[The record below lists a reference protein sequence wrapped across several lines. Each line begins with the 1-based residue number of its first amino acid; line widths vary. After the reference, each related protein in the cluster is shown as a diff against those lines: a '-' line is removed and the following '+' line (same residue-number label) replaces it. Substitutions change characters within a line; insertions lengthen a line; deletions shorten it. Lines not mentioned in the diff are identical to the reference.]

1 MSGKGS
7 KFEFLKGNLQSP
19 PVEPREDTPADEP
32 APSTNGAPP
41 SPAPSV
47 VQSAEPAPKPKAKP
61 RAQAPDAPR
70 PVGRPR
76 GKRSDEEHLQVTAYI
91 RRETHLDVKA
101 ALLRDQK
108 GRDFSDLV
116 EELLSKWLK
125 SRT

>member
-7 KFEFLKGNLQSP
+7 KFGFLKDNLQKPAEES
-19 PVEPREDTPADEP
+19 REDAPADELAPP
-32 APSTNGAPP
+32 AEEVPP
-41 SPAPSV
+41 SPAPPSV
-47 VQSAEPAPKPKAKP
+47 QRVDSAPKPNAKL

-76 GKRSDEEHLQVTAYI
+76 GKRSDEDHVQVTAYI
-91 RRETHLDVKA
+91 RRDTHLDVKA

-116 EELLSKWLK
+116 EELMAKWLK

>member
-7 KFEFLKGNLQSP
+7 KFEFLKGALQNP
-19 PVEPREDTPADEP
+19 EGETREDVPVDEP
-32 APSTNGAPP
+32 LPSSEVAPP

-47 VQSAEPAPKPKAKP
+47 VQPAEPAPRPKAKAQ
-61 RAQAPDAPR
+61 AQAPDAPR

-91 RRETHLDVKA
+91 RRDTHLDVKA

-116 EELLSKWLK
+116 EELLA
-125 SRT
+125 